1 MPVEAAL
8 NKFRRVFKV
17 LTQIFFRHIQNFG
30 FHILAVVG
38 AVHQLLQAAPQGL
51 HLLEL
56 LVMHYGIQLTADL
69 EIQLSDMVVNQR
81 FVELLHRLT
90 GFADAV
96 HKHLHRRRQAFTRR
110 SVRKRGVIQK
120 RIDITQAGGRGQV
133 DFFKQGGVNALFFQY
148 GGLPLR
154 GGGFSIHR
162 HQHIPG

>member
-1 MPVEAAL
+1 
-8 NKFRRVFKV
+8 
-17 LTQIFFRHIQNFG
+17 
-30 FHILAVVG
+30 
-38 AVHQLLQAAPQGL
+38 
-51 HLLEL
+51 
-56 LVMHYGIQLTADL
+56 MHYGIQLTANL

-133 DFFKQGGVNALFFQY
+133 DFFKQGGVNALVSSTVVCPCAEAVFQY
-148 GGLPLR
+148 SQTSAYSRL
-154 GGGFSIHR
+154 IH
-162 HQHIPG
+162 

>member
-1 MPVEAAL
+1 MPVKAAL
-8 NKFRRVFKV
+8 DQFRCILKILAQVV
-17 LTQIFFRHIQNFG
+17 LGDVQNLG

-38 AVHQLLQAAPQGL
+38 VVHQLLQAAPQGL
-51 HLLEL
+51 HLLER

-69 EIQLSDMVVNQR
+69 EIQFGDMVVNQR
-81 FVELLHRLT
+81 FVELLHGLT

-110 SVRKRGVIQK
+110 RVRKRGIIQK
-120 RIDITQAGGRGQV
+120 RIDITQARGRSQV

-148 GGLPLR
+148 DGLPLR
-154 GGGFSIHR
+154 GGGFTIHR

>member
-1 MPVEAAL
+1 
-8 NKFRRVFKV
+8 
-17 LTQIFFRHIQNFG
+17 
-30 FHILAVVG
+30 
-38 AVHQLLQAAPQGL
+38 
-51 HLLEL
+51 
-56 LVMHYGIQLTADL
+56 MHYGIQLTADL

-120 RIDITQAGGRGQV
+120 RIDIPVLEAGVRLIFQT
-133 DFFKQGGVNALFFQY
+133 GGVNALFSSTVVC
-148 GGLPLR
+148 LR